1 MLNTSVRIL
10 LLPAWLRIKKK
21 CRIPFQ
27 WQHYFIKRWIL
38 LLISQHATREASE
51 SWVWNSLKQE
61 INLKEKNGSWGIIGS
76 SGERGLVIT
85 VTICS
90 SGISQTSVSYFQLG
104 TFQAQQKLNNISHGY
119 LSIVLY
125 FFLAASLRFFHVLAW
140 QSGHFSGKD

>member
-1 MLNTSVRIL
+1 MWIL
-10 LLPAWLRIKKK
+10 KK

-61 INLKEKNGSWGIIGS
+61 INLKEKNGGWGIIGS
-76 SGERGLVIT
+76 SGECGLVIT

-90 SGISQTSVSYFQLG
+90 TGISQTSLLFPTWHISSSTKAEQYIPWLFVYCFVFFPCCFIEVFSCVGLTIWTFPLNGLG
-104 TFQAQQKLNNISHGY
+104 
-119 LSIVLY
+119 
-125 FFLAASLRFFHVLAW
+125 
-140 QSGHFSGKD
+140 D